1 MLLSVVVCTY
11 NREDYLKRCLDNIV
25 NSTLDKSLYEV
36 LVIDNNSVD
45 KTSEVV
51 DAYKKLASNIFYF
64 KEHQQ
69 GLSFARNRA
78 IKEARGKYLLYLDD
92 DALVN
97 KYGLDELN
105 TFLSENAGVAIV
117 GGRSFIEYER
127 EKPEW
132 LTKKS
137 EDWIGAY
144 DFGDEILVVN
154 RIHRKKLV
162 RYPIGACFC
171 VEKEFLSSIGGFDSK
186 LGRIGKK
193 MLAGEETLV
202 NFWAEKKQR
211 LIIYFPNIFVK
222 HLIQPDRLSI
232 EAFFVMTFY
241 NGVSDYLIRTRVHSL
256 FRQFGFSLFR
266 IVFLF
271 KNIFEYVFYS
281 IFKDREKAFDSRF
294 LMNFNF
300 GYVVALFGFC
310 KNG

>member
-11 NREDYLKRCLDNIV
+11 NREDYLKKCLECIV

-45 KTSEVV
+45 KTGEVV
-51 DAYKKLASNIFYF
+51 ESYRKLADNIFYF
-64 KEHQQ
+64 QEHQQ

-97 KYGLDELN
+97 EEGLEALN
-105 TFLSENAGVAIV
+105 KFLSENAGVAVV
-117 GGRSFIEYER
+117 GGRSFIEYESK
-127 EKPEW
+127 KPDW

-144 DFGDEILVVN
+144 DFGEEILVVN
-154 RIHRKKLV
+154 KNYRKKLV

-171 VEKEFLSSIGGFDSK
+171 VEKEFLASIGGFDSK

-211 LIIYFPNIFVK
+211 LIIYFPNIFVR
-222 HLIQPDRLSI
+222 HLIQPERLSI
-232 EAFFVMTFY
+232 DSFFIMTFY
-241 NGVSDYLIRTRVHSL
+241 NGVSDYLIRTRVHSFEKIWIFTVPCCL
-256 FRQFGFSLFR
+256 FVQ
-266 IVFLF
+266 
-271 KNIFEYVFYS
+271 EYS
-281 IFKDREKAFDSRF
+281 
-294 LMNFNF
+294 
-300 GYVVALFGFC
+300 
-310 KNG
+310 

>member
-11 NREDYLKRCLDNIV
+11 NREDYLKKCLECIV

-45 KTSEVV
+45 KTGEVV
-51 DAYKKLASNIFYF
+51 ESYRKLADNIFYF
-64 KEHQQ
+64 QEHQQ

-97 KYGLDELN
+97 EEGLEALN
-105 TFLSENAGVAIV
+105 KFLSENAGVAIV
-117 GGRSFIEYER
+117 GGRSFIEYESK
-127 EKPEW
+127 KPDW

-144 DFGDEILVVN
+144 DFGEEILVVN
-154 RIHRKKLV
+154 KNYRKKLV

-171 VEKEFLSSIGGFDSK
+171 VEKEFLASIGGFDSK

-211 LIIYFPNIFVK
+211 LIIYFPNIFVR
-222 HLIQPDRLSI
+222 HLIQPERLSI
-232 EAFFVMTFY
+232 DSFFIMTFY
-241 NGVSDYLIRTRVHSL
+241 NGVSDYLIRTRVHSFL
-256 FRQFGFSLFR
+256 RRFGFSLFR
-266 IVFLF
+266 VVFLF
-271 KNIFEYVFYS
+271 KNILEYCFYS
-281 IFKDREKAFDSRF
+281 LVRNKDKAFDSRF

>member
-11 NREDYLKRCLDNIV
+11 NRESYLRKCLGNIL

-45 KTSEVV
+45 KTNEVV
-51 DAYKKLASNIFYF
+51 NFYKKQAMNIFYF
-64 KEHQQ
+64 QEYRQ

-78 IKEARGKYLLYLDD
+78 IKEAKGKYLLYLDD

-97 KYGLDELN
+97 KEGLENLH
-105 TFLSENAGVAIV
+105 TFLSENVGVAVV
-117 GGRSFIEYER
+117 GGRSFIEYESD
-127 EKPEW
+127 KPDW

-144 DFGDEILVVN
+144 DFGDEILIVN
-154 RIHRKKLV
+154 KNFRKKLV

-171 VEKEFLSSIGGFDSK
+171 VEKEFLLSIGGFDSK
-186 LGRIGKK
+186 LGRIGDK

-211 LIIYFPNIFVK
+211 MIVYFPNIFVK

-232 EAFFVMTFY
+232 DSFFIMTFY
-241 NGVSDYLIRTRVHSL
+241 NGVSDYLIRKKVHSF
-256 FRQFGFSLFR
+256 FRCFVFSIFR
-266 IVFLF
+266 IIYLF
-271 KNIFEYVFYS
+271 KNIVEYSFYS
-281 IFKDREKAFDSRF
+281 FLRKEKKAFDSRF
-294 LMNFNF
+294 LMNFNL
-300 GYVVALFGFC
+300 GYVVALLGFC
-310 KNG
+310 QNG